1 MDEAQLLGNF
11 VHVHSYTLYIL
22 LHMVMMR
29 LDKPNSI
36 YINLKKSIGV

>member
-1 MDEAQLLGNF
+1 MDEVQLLEDF
-11 VHVHSYTLYIL
+11 VHFHSYTLYIL

-29 LDKPNSI
+29 LDEPNSI